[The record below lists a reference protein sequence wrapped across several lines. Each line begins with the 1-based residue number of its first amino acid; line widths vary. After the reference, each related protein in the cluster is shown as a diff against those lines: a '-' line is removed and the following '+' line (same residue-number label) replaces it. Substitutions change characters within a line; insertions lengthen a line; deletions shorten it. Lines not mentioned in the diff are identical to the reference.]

1 MTEEQEPWLCTIL
14 RWISRWK
21 GPPAVVRPSSAP
33 DERAPVGPGAAASGV
48 FAQIVNTSFNDRGK
62 PILRAA
68 PAPIRPSLAQ
78 ACAPSTDRYAVFPSA
93 CLVDFSVR
101 AVPCC
106 ACVVLVVPSD
116 PIIIGPILRL
126 QVPLDYHRSSGPQP
140 VEAARGCPN

>member
-33 DERAPVGPGAAASGV
+33 DERAPVGPGAALSGG

-68 PAPIRPSLAQ
+68 PALIRPSLAQ
-78 ACAPSTDRYAVFPSA
+78 ACAPITDRYA
-93 CLVDFSVR
+93 R
-101 AVPCC
+101 VPFGLLSGLQC
-106 ACVVLVVPSD
+106 ACGSMLCLHVRVRVPM
-116 PIIIGPILRL
+116 PLR
-126 QVPLDYHRSSGPQP
+126 QRSRRP
-140 VEAARGCPN
+140 GCL